1 MCPPKI
7 TKAVAFLPRSSI
19 RVFARYL
26 WDTIAC
32 EVKPVIS
39 KLNPHWNTRCTG
51 ALYWHSFTCALY
63 GPSYLETYLH
73 NTRYISP
80 PTVLQKSTF
89 MRSKSQT
96 VWITL
101 CMFYPIQS
109 RCQVFDAHKKKS
121 HSHDPSNEKIFQR
134 VSHIREYWICMT
146 LEYSF
151 LAYFQDPVGRCQ
163 PLSMPTRWGNLPHFL
178 F

>member
-7 TKAVAFLPRSSI
+7 KKAVAFLPRSSI

-39 KLNPHWNTRCTG
+39 KLHQHWHTRCTG
-51 ALYWHSFTCALY
+51 ALYWHSCTCALY
-63 GPSYLETYLH
+63 GPRYLETYLH

-109 RCQVFDAHKKKS
+109 RCQVFDAHNKKNTFTWPIQWKNIPEGIS
-121 HSHDPSNEKIFQR
+121 HPR
-134 VSHIREYWICMT
+134 VLN